1 MLKEFKE
8 ESLSIGIS
16 DDNWITMKFPNM
28 DPGIS
33 VAPEDAILIGTQ
45 LIFLGM
51 KVKMEL
57 TEDDQ
62 D

>member
-1 MLKEFKE
+1 MSKEFKKD
-8 ESLSIGIS
+8 LLNLGIN
-16 DDNWITMKFPNM
+16 DDNWIMMKFPNM

-33 VAPEDAILIGTQ
+33 ISPEDAILIGTQ

-51 KVKMEL
+51 KIKREL